1 MILHEL
7 RTAMTGY
14 DNHCFFDHLDNPSSV
29 MLRIDSSLVGG
40 HEVESVSHLILT
52 ESRIVSQQTV
62 GTYITLALSLL

>member
-1 MILHEL
+1 
-7 RTAMTGY
+7 
-14 DNHCFFDHLDNPSSV
+14 